1 MAFWGVE
8 VKPGK
13 PFTHKFDRGRGRLH
27 ISQATLG
34 LGSSTTKSL
43 VQCNVGNKSP
53 VFLCALLPDKTESC
67 HLDVE
72 FEEDDEVIF
81 SVIGPRSVHLT
92 GYFLGSGR
100 HSDPNDDTE
109 SYGEDIGNTETDAS
123 DHSSDE
129 DGYDDSFIDDGNPDV
144 FPTSPVSND
153 EVVGDE
159 MLDTKK
165 LKERKGRQKRRLK
178 KKYQSRES
186 DDHCSPR
193 KNIISC
199 FSGIESSD
207 DDKLPISSLDK
218 SRKAKDDGPL
228 AKTEDE
234 GMITINQTNQADAVL
249 VDGESQRGVDLPC
262 SSLLHSEVK
271 VPEDGFELK
280 KERRERPSVSKS
292 LEADILNSYDAL
304 EDKLQHTEEDTH
316 RVSQDLLV
324 KGVEPNHSLL
334 PSNELGVKNHTKSKK
349 KRKERTKE
357 WKTPESGGLKDCKA
371 LQDKA
376 EDQKPATDKGS
387 YELLPFSETGSEN
400 GGKQKKRRKECAA
413 EGISVEGSAN
423 DNNVLKEDTTKQ
435 KEDKSEDDHPT
446 SEQDQKFSDIKSV
459 DIDSNQVADGDQPG
473 DKKSKKKKKK
483 SKNQEYKEN
492 MDINEP
498 LLPLEG
504 KNRSSKVFED
514 KNVEAKPSQTRTLSN
529 GLIIEDL
536 GSGKPDGKVAAPGKK
551 ITVHYVGKLKE
562 NGQIFDSNI
571 DSSPFKFRLGADD
584 IIEGWN
590 VGLNGMRVGDKRRLI
605 IPPSMGYG
613 SQGAAG
619 ENIPP
624 NSWLVYEVEVMGV
637 R

>member
-109 SYGEDIGNTETDAS
+109 SYGEDIGNTESDAS

-153 EVVGDE
+153 GVVGDE

-249 VDGESQRGVDLPC
+249 VDGESQRVSFEDI
-262 SSLLHSEVK
+262 SV

-292 LEADILNSYDAL
+292 LEADILNSYDTL

-324 KGVEPNHSLL
+324 NRGVEPNHSLL
-334 PSNELGVKNHTKSKK
+334 PSNELGVENHTKSKK

-357 WKTPESGGLKDCKA
+357 WKTPESGGLKDCRA

-613 SQGAAG
+613 SQGATG